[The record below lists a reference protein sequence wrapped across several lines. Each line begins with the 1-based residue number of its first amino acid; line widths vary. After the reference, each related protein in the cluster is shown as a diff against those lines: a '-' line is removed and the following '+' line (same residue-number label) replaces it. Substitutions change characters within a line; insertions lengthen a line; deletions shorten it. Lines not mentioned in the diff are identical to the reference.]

1 MFAFI
6 NKAYIGFLLVFALVN
21 NYCLREKKIMPGI
34 EKLKNVITAM
44 ISPLKEDFSLD
55 EMKYREFIRFQIDNG
70 CHILTMGTTGE
81 SATMSHEEHHVAMD
95 ITIDEAKKSK
105 QDPFVLAGAG
115 SNSTK
120 EAVSLSQ
127 YAEKAGADGILIVVP
142 YYNKPVQHSL
152 IDHFSTIADSVSLP
166 IILYNVPSRTGRNLE
181 PETIS
186 KLAHSKDN
194 IVGVKCASGNIDQI
208 TKIIKT
214 TPDDFIVLSGDD
226 SMTYHIMALG
236 GMGVVSV
243 ASNIIPAQLVEFT
256 NRMLNNEW
264 EKARKMQLKLYN
276 LFKVLFIESNPGPVK
291 FAAEIMGLMNVRMRL
306 PLTPPL
312 KENQKKIKDVLSNL
326 QLI

>member
-1 MFAFI
+1 
-6 NKAYIGFLLVFALVN
+6 
-21 NYCLREKKIMPGI
+21 MPGI

-44 ISPLKEDFSLD
+44 ISPFKEDLSLD

-95 ITIDEAKKSK
+95 ITIDEAKKSGK
-105 QDPFVLAGAG
+105 DPFVLAGAG

-120 EAVSLSQ
+120 EAISLSQ

-152 IDHFSTIADSVSLP
+152 IDHFSAIADSVSLP

-186 KLAHSKDN
+186 KLSYSKDN

-236 GMGVVSV
+236 GKGVVSV
-243 ASNIIPAQLVEFT
+243 ASNIIPSKLVEFT
-256 NRMLNNEW
+256 QTMLNNDW
-264 EKARKMQLKLYN
+264 ETARRMHLDLYD

-291 FAAEIMGLMNVRMRL
+291 FSADLMGLMNIRMRM

-312 KENQKKIKDVLSNL
+312 KENQEKIRSVLERLNL
-326 QLI
+326 I

>member
-1 MFAFI
+1 
-6 NKAYIGFLLVFALVN
+6 
-21 NYCLREKKIMPGI
+21 MPGI

-44 ISPLKEDFSLD
+44 ISPFKEDLSLD

-95 ITIDEAKKSK
+95 ITIDEAKKSGK
-105 QDPFVLAGAG
+105 DPFVLAGAG

-120 EAVSLSQ
+120 EAISLSQ

-152 IDHFSTIADSVSLP
+152 IDHFSAIADSISLP

-186 KLAHSKDN
+186 KLAYSKDN

-214 TPDDFIVLSGDD
+214 TPEDFIVLSGDD

-236 GMGVVSV
+236 GKGVVSV
-243 ASNIIPAQLVEFT
+243 ASNIIPSRLVEFT
-256 NRMLNNEW
+256 NTMLSNDWETARRMHLD
-264 EKARKMQLKLYN
+264 LYD

-291 FAAEIMGLMNVRMRL
+291 FSADLMGLMNIRMRM

-312 KENQKKIKDVLSNL
+312 KENQEKIRNVLEKLNL
-326 QLI
+326 I